1 MVSFLIVL
9 VSVLAVFTLAAL
21 WALRYLLT
29 GRALLVCRLLLGGAF
44 AVAAASF
51 PARRN
56 PLEPLLSDGA
66 TISLAAVF
74 FLAVMFLFLFVLAT
88 IVVRALY
95 RRALAAPE
103 DAGRRRL
110 LKAAGAYPA
119 AALGMALYGNL
130 YERRAT
136 VERRYDIPVA
146 APALAGYTLAQ
157 LSDVHLGMFFS
168 LEQLEQLL
176 EQTAAASPDA
186 LLLTGDI
193 FDHPAWTAD
202 AVRLIDRF
210 VPSFPDG
217 IWYCHGNHEHMR
229 GIALVEES
237 LAASRIR
244 LLKNGAQC
252 VKEGAQP
259 LYFAGVDYPMSEYRQ
274 RRDAEAFQREKA
286 AYANAALA
294 ALPENAVTVLLAHHP
309 EFIDDAAEYGVRLVL
324 TGHTHGS
331 QFGIFG
337 MPLFPV
343 FKYTRGIVEKGRTT
357 GYVHSGNGSWFPY
370 RLGCPPEIA
379 YFSFRA

>member
-146 APALAGYTLAQ
+146 APALAGYTIAQ

-168 LEQLEQLL
+168 LEQLERLL

-210 VPSFPDG
+210 VPAFPDG

-244 LLKNGAQC
+244 PLKNGAQC

>member
-9 VSVLAVFTLAAL
+9 VSVLAVFTLATL

-29 GRALLVCRLLLGGAF
+29 GRALLICRLLLGGAF

-66 TISLAAVF
+66 TVSLAAVF
-74 FLAVMFLFLFVLAT
+74 FLTVMFLFLFVFAA

-103 DAGRRRL
+103 DTGRRRL

-146 APALAGYTLAQ
+146 APALAGYTIAQ

-176 EQTAAASPDA
+176 EQTATASPDA

-286 AYANAALA
+286 AYAKAALA

-331 QFGIFG
+331 QFGIFD

-379 YFSFRA
+379 YFTLRA